1 MFVGVAIL
9 LGAMST
15 IAAVLEIYALAIPAV
30 IVAVSMLGF
39 WAFENANSA

>member
-9 LGAMST
+9 LGTLSA
-15 IAAVLEIYALAIPAV
+15 IAAILKIYLLAIPAV

-39 WAFENANSA
+39 WAFEHANSG